1 MKKEII
7 GEKGTGK
14 TARLIEA
21 VHIAEQDAQGSV
33 IFINKGKRH
42 VLELS
47 HKVRLVDTDDYSIKS
62 YDEFYGFMCGILSQ
76 NYDIAHIFVDSIA
89 KIVNDDLAAFEKFL
103 NDFAPV
109 AEANNAEITII
120 LSMKPEDAT
129 DGIKKYIWLIQLQ

>member
-1 MKKEII
+1 MINVII

-21 VHIAEQDAQGSV
+21 VHIAEQDAAGSV

-62 YDEFYGFMCGILSQ
+62 YDEFYGFVCGILSQ

-89 KIVNDDLAAFEKFL
+89 KIVNDDMAAFEAFL
-103 NDFAPV
+103 DKIDIV
-109 AEANNAEITII
+109 AKNNNAEITII
-120 LSMKPEDAT
+120 LSMSPDNAT
-129 DGIKKYIWLIQLQ
+129 EGIKKYVK